1 MEAVTAVNTHQ
12 PRVLVVDDEAAIR
25 EMIQYALERAKM
37 DVLTAADPQEALV
50 RISEARP
57 DIILMD
63 WMMPGVS
70 GVELTRRLR
79 KDSYTEDI
87 PIIMLT
93 AKVTEDDKVTGLE
106 AGTDDYVIKPF
117 SPRELLARIRAVLR
131 RSSPANDQ
139 GFLVVGELKLDTVSR
154 RVLHGGEEIKMGPT
168 EYRLLEFF
176 MSHQGRAY
184 NRSQIL
190 DHVWGANAYLE
201 ERTVDVHI
209 RRLRKAL
216 EPSGTSH
223 YLQTV
228 RGHGYRFLAEG

>member
-1 MEAVTAVNTHQ
+1 MSLNQTQ
-12 PRVLVVDDEAAIR
+12 VLVVDDESAIR
-25 EMIQYALERAKM
+25 DMIAFALDRAGMQVQVAGDAK
-37 DVLTAADPQEALV
+37 EALV
-50 RISEARP
+50 SITRQRP

-70 GVELTRRLR
+70 GIELTRRLR
-79 KDSYTEDI
+79 REPYTQDI

-93 AKVTEDDKVTGLE
+93 ARVTEDDKVAGLE

-117 SPRELLARIRAVLR
+117 SPRELLARIRAVMR
-131 RSSPANDQ
+131 RSVHTDEQ
-139 GFLVVGELKLDTVSR
+139 GQISAGDLKLDTISR
-154 RVLHGGEEIKMGPT
+154 RVTHLDLELHLGPT

-176 MSHQGRAY
+176 MSHAGRAY
-184 NRSQIL
+184 SRSQLL

-209 RRLRKAL
+209 RRLRQAL
-216 EPSGTSH
+216 EPAGVSH

-228 RGHGYRFLAEG
+228 RGHGYRFLAEQRNGGR